1 MTSKQFNLLREG
13 SWFTLWGNIYRIR
26 EIGLFTT
33 LAYQME
39 KTKDDYVEG
48 DLYGFDSDLIKFQA
62 EVYKPYEE
70 ETI

>member
-13 SWFTLWGNIYRIR
+13 SWITLWGKIYIIL

-33 LAYQME
+33 YAFQME
-39 KTKDDYVEG
+39 KTKDDYVEC
-48 DLYGFDSDLIKFQA
+48 DLYGFDTDLIKFHA

-70 ETI
+70 EF